1 MNDPKLYRQN
11 WDTTAAALKRRGFQ
25 LDQQRFQQLEER
37 RKALQ
42 MEVQHLQSVRN
53 ALSKEVGILKGRGE
67 DTSELMEKLQVNNG
81 SLDAKEG
88 ELAVALEDLQR
99 FYLEIPNIPHS
110 SVPDGC
116 DENDNLELRRVGEV
130 PHFNFAVR
138 SHDELGAALGMM
150 DFESA
155 AKITGSRFV
164 VLSDQL
170 ARLQRALIQFMLD
183 LHTRKHGYREFYVPH
198 MVNSASL
205 LGTGQLPKFK
215 TDLFNLEEA
224 SFGYSLIPTAE
235 VPLTNLVRGEIL
247 SVDELPLKMT
257 AHTPCYRSEAGS
269 YGKDMKGMIRQHQFE
284 KVELVRVVRP
294 EDSYT
299 ALEELTH
306 DAEEVLQGLELPY
319 RVVALCGGDLG
330 ACSAKTYDLEVW
342 LPSQNRYREISSCS
356 NMESFQARRMMA
368 RYRKEDG
375 ATDYVHTLNGS
386 GVAVGRALVAILE
399 NGQDKDG
406 NIHLPAVLAKYLD
419 GQTIIG
425 NKS

>member
-11 WDTTAAALKRRGFQ
+11 WDETAAALERRGFR
-25 LDQQRFQQLEER
+25 LDKARFQELEER
-37 RKALQ
+37 RKLLQ
-42 MEVQHLQSVRN
+42 TEVQQLQNVRN
-53 ALSKEVGILKGRGE
+53 SLSKEVGFLKQKKQ
-67 DTSELMEKLQVNNG
+67 DASELMEKLQLNNRN
-81 SLDAKEG
+81 LDAKEK
-88 ELAVALEDLQR
+88 ELDEALAKLQQ
-99 FYLEIPNIPHS
+99 FYLEIPNIPHV
-110 SVPDGC
+110 SVPDGLSE
-116 DENDNLELRRVGEV
+116 DDNVEQRRVGEI
-130 PHFNFAVR
+130 PTFDFAVR

-155 AKITGSRFV
+155 AKITGARFV
-164 VLSDQL
+164 VLSGDL
-170 ARLQRALIQFMLD
+170 ARLQRALTQFMLD
-183 LHTRKHGYREFYVPH
+183 LHTKKHGYREFYVPH
-198 MVNSASL
+198 MVNSDSL

-215 TDLFNLEEA
+215 ADLFNMEEA

-247 SVDELPLKMT
+247 NFDQLPLKMT

-294 EDSYT
+294 EDSYA

-306 DAEEVLQGLELPY
+306 DAEEVLQLLELPY

-375 ATDYVHTLNGS
+375 TTDYVHTLNGS

-399 NGQDKDG
+399 NGQDAEG
-406 NIHLPAVLAKYLD
+406 NIRLPYVLTPYLD
-419 GQTIIG
+419 GQTVIR
-425 NKS
+425 KP